1 MKRREFIALLGGAVV
16 ARPFGAWA
24 QQPAIPVVG
33 FLSSR
38 AAAESAE
45 HLDAYRQGLSQTG
58 YTEGHN
64 VTIEYRWADGR
75 YDQLPR
81 LAAELV
87 ARRVTAI
94 AAVGGN
100 VSGLAAKAS
109 TDAIPIVFIV
119 GDDPVNLGL
128 VSSLNRPGGNATG
141 ISVFTT
147 ELGAKRL
154 EILRELL
161 PNASTVGL
169 LINSNYP
176 GSAHEA
182 DEVQSAA
189 KGIGQA
195 IVASD
200 ATTEREIEQA
210 FATFSQQRVQAA
222 LVSADAFFVS
232 RRDQLVALAARASI
246 PTMYDLRDF
255 VTAGGL
261 MSYGTSFLDAYR
273 QVGAYIGRI
282 LKGEKPGDLPVQRAV
297 KIDLVLNLRTA
308 KTLGLTFPPTLLAR
322 ADEVIE

>member
-1 MKRREFIALLGGAVV
+1 MGNETPRVHRSARRRGSGAAVRSVGAAASYTGGWL
-16 ARPFGAWA
+16 P
-24 QQPAIPVVG
+24 QQQG
-33 FLSSR
+33 
-38 AAAESAE
+38 AAESAE
-45 HLDAYRQGLSQTG
+45 HLDAFRQGLSQTG

-75 YDQLPR
+75 YDQLPI

-195 IVASD
+195 RLSM
-200 ATTEREIEQA
+200 R
-210 FATFSQQRVQAA
+210 SNRRS
-222 LVSADAFFVS
+222 LLSHSNGS
-232 RRDQLVALAARASI
+232 RPR
-246 PTMYDLRDF
+246 
-255 VTAGGL
+255 
-261 MSYGTSFLDAYR
+261 
-273 QVGAYIGRI
+273 
-282 LKGEKPGDLPVQRAV
+282 
-297 KIDLVLNLRTA
+297 
-308 KTLGLTFPPTLLAR
+308 
-322 ADEVIE
+322 

>member
-1 MKRREFIALLGGAVV
+1 MRRREFIVLFGSTVAAWPLV
-16 ARPFGAWA
+16 ARA
-24 QQPAIPVVG
+24 QQPAMPVIG

-45 HLDAYRQGLSQTG
+45 HLDAFRQGLRQAG
-58 YTEGHN
+58 YAEGHN
-64 VTIEYRWADGR
+64 VTIEYRWAEGR
-75 YDQLPR
+75 YDRLPS

-87 ARRVTAI
+87 ARRVNAI

-141 ISVFTT
+141 MGVFTT

-154 EILRELL
+154 EILRKLL
-161 PNASTVGL
+161 PNASVIGL
-169 LINSNYP
+169 LINPNYQ
-176 GSAHEA
+176 GSAREA

-189 KGIGQA
+189 KGIGQTIA
-195 IVASD
+195 VLN

-210 FATFSQQRVQAA
+210 FTTFAQQRVQAV
-222 LVSADAFFVS
+222 LVSADALFVS
-232 RRDQLVALAARASI
+232 RRDQLVALAARDSI
-246 PTMYDLRDF
+246 PAMYDLRDF

-273 QVGAYIGRI
+273 QVGAYIGRV

-308 KTLGLTFPPTLLAR
+308 KTLGLTFPITLLGR

>member
-1 MKRREFIALLGGAVV
+1 MRRREFVTLLGGAVMTWPFS
-16 ARPFGAWA
+16 ARA

-45 HLDAYRQGLSQTG
+45 HLNAFRRGLSQTG
-58 YTEGHN
+58 YTEGN
-64 VTIEYRWADGR
+64 NLTIEYRWADGR
-75 YDQLPR
+75 YDQLPS
-81 LAAELV
+81 LVAELV

-100 VSGLAAKAS
+100 VSGLAAKAG

-128 VSSLNRPGGNATG
+128 VSSLSRPGGNATG

-161 PNASTVGL
+161 PNTSIAGL
-169 LINSNYP
+169 LINSKYP
-176 GSAHEA
+176 GFAREA

-189 KGIGQA
+189 RRIGLT
-195 IVASD
+195 IVVSD

-210 FATFSQQRVQAA
+210 FVTFSQQRVQAA
-222 LVSADAFFVS
+222 LVSADALFVS
-232 RRDQLVALAARASI
+232 RRDQLVTLAARDSI

-297 KIDLVLNLRTA
+297 RIDLVLNLRTA
-308 KTLGLTFPPTLLAR
+308 KALGLSVPPTLLAR

>member
-24 QQPAIPVVG
+24 QQPATPVVG

-45 HLDAYRQGLSQTG
+45 HLDAFRQGLSQTG

-75 YDQLPR
+75 YDQLPI

-195 IVASD
+195 RLSM
-200 ATTEREIEQA
+200 R
-210 FATFSQQRVQAA
+210 SNRRS
-222 LVSADAFFVS
+222 LLSHSNGS
-232 RRDQLVALAARASI
+232 RPR
-246 PTMYDLRDF
+246 
-255 VTAGGL
+255 
-261 MSYGTSFLDAYR
+261 
-273 QVGAYIGRI
+273 
-282 LKGEKPGDLPVQRAV
+282 
-297 KIDLVLNLRTA
+297 
-308 KTLGLTFPPTLLAR
+308 
-322 ADEVIE
+322 